1 MIIYKQYFL
10 IFNIFITVTY
20 QICKVAPKHQKSL
33 KKIAFEG
40 MIWLPKFWD
49 YICKFAYNLYYNTY
63 EIRYWEPEKNRSR
76 LADFVCFII
85 CFTFQCIRWPDSS
98 STVILSAD
106 LERVPLDYLY
116 LSLGREL

>member
-33 KKIAFEG
+33 KKIAFEDI
-40 MIWLPKFWD
+40 IWLPKFWD

-76 LADFVCFII
+76 LADFVCKNNKISFKREKDFLTVSSLFNLTEFGTIQYTYLFIWYI
-85 CFTFQCIRWPDSS
+85 
-98 STVILSAD
+98 
-106 LERVPLDYLY
+106 
-116 LSLGREL
+116 